1 MEFMTGEWFGRLLG
15 VLVVNLILSGDNA
28 VVIAMA
34 ARTLEGAS
42 RKKAIIWGAAGAV
55 VLRLLF
61 AGVITL
67 LLEVPLL
74 QVAGG
79 LLLVWIAWKL
89 IHEDDGGGDDEEKV
103 KAGTSTWQAVRIIIV
118 ADAVMSLDN
127 VIALVQ
133 AARIGGEVDISLLVI
148 GLATT
153 IPLVIF
159 GAALLT
165 SLLNRFPFLVYLGAG
180 LLIYLA
186 VEMFF
191 ADKVTHPYLKH
202 YHSIEW
208 IIGLVAAGIFMLV
221 AWLWARRSSSE
232 EAG

>member
-34 ARTLEGAS
+34 ARTLEGAN
-42 RKKAIIWGAAGAV
+42 RKKAIFWGAAGAV
-55 VLRLLF
+55 ILRLLF
-61 AGVITL
+61 AAVITL

-74 QVAGG
+74 QVVGG

-89 IHEDDGGGDDEEKV
+89 IHEGDGGEGDEEKV
-103 KAGTSTWQAVRIIIV
+103 KAGSSTWQAIRIIIV

-165 SLLNRFPFLVYLGAG
+165 SLLDRFPFLVYLGAG

-186 VEMFF
+186 VEMVF
-191 ADKVTHPYLKH
+191 ADKLTHPFLKH

-208 IIGLVAAGIFMLV
+208 IIGIVAAVVFMLV
-221 AWLWARRSSSE
+221 AWLWARRSSGE

>member
-34 ARTLEGAS
+34 ARTLEGAN
-42 RKKAIIWGAAGAV
+42 RRKAIIWGAAGAV

-74 QVAGG
+74 QVVGG

-89 IHEDDGGGDDEEKV
+89 IHEGDGGGDDEEKV
-103 KAGTSTWQAVRIIIV
+103 KAGSSTWQAVRIIIV

-133 AARIGGEVDISLLVI
+133 AARIGGEVDITLLVI

-165 SLLNRFPFLVYLGAG
+165 SLLTRFPFLVYLGAG

-186 VEMFF
+186 VEMIF
-191 ADKVTHPYLKH
+191 ADKLTHPYLEH
-202 YHSIEW
+202 YESIEW
-208 IIGLVAAGIFMLV
+208 IIGLGAAVIFMLV
-221 AWLWARRSSSE
+221 AWLWARRSGSE
-232 EAG
+232 ETG

>member
-34 ARTLEGAS
+34 ARTLEGAN
-42 RKKAIIWGAAGAV
+42 RRKAIIWGAAGAV

-61 AGVITL
+61 AAVITL

-74 QVAGG
+74 QVVGG

-89 IHEDDGGGDDEEKV
+89 IHEGDGGEGDEDKV
-103 KAGTSTWQAVRIIIV
+103 KAGSSTWQAVRIIIV

-165 SLLNRFPFLVYLGAG
+165 SLLTRFPFLVYLGAG

-186 VEMFF
+186 VEMIF
-191 ADKVTHPYLKH
+191 ADKLTHPYLEH
-202 YHSIEW
+202 YESIEW
-208 IIGLVAAGIFMLV
+208 IIGIAAAGIFMFV
-221 AWLWARRSSSE
+221 AWLWARRSSTG

>member
-34 ARTLEGAS
+34 ARTLEGAN

-74 QVAGG
+74 QVVGG

-89 IHEDDGGGDDEEKV
+89 IHEGDGEGDEEKV
-103 KAGTSTWQAVRIIIV
+103 KAGSSTW
-118 ADAVMSLDN
+118 
-127 VIALVQ
+127 
-133 AARIGGEVDISLLVI
+133 
-148 GLATT
+148 
-153 IPLVIF
+153 
-159 GAALLT
+159 
-165 SLLNRFPFLVYLGAG
+165 
-180 LLIYLA
+180 
-186 VEMFF
+186 
-191 ADKVTHPYLKH
+191 
-202 YHSIEW
+202 
-208 IIGLVAAGIFMLV
+208 
-221 AWLWARRSSSE
+221 
-232 EAG
+232 